1 MSTRSATLGVRRM
14 GRRTTAIPGQVSG
27 LETDQE
33 AWAALREGNEAAL
46 TVLFHRYADAVY
58 NFAFRRT
65 SSWAAAED
73 VVQATFTAL
82 WRRARARKVDALQLE
97 SARPLLL
104 VMAGY
109 ECGNVLRS
117 ARRQSALVGRLE
129 LVDRDGTEPD
139 HSAAAVARVDDERAM
154 SAVRRILDRIPA
166 KQREVVELVVW
177 ADCSMAEAA
186 RALGVPEGTVK
197 SRLNRARKSLL
208 EFDTE
213 GLV

>member
-1 MSTRSATLGVRRM
+1 MGPRAEPVTVEATDRDLWER
-14 GRRTTAIPGQVSG
+14 
-27 LETDQE
+27 
-33 AWAALREGNEAAL
+33 LRQADEAAL
-46 TVLFHRYADAVY
+46 TVLFHRHSDAVY

-65 SSWAAAED
+65 SSWSAAED

-82 WRRARARKVDALQLE
+82 WRRARDRRVDALLLD

-104 VMAGY
+104 VMAGH
-109 ECGNVLRS
+109 ECGNVLR
-117 ARRQSALVGRLE
+117 ATRRQRALTGRLE
-129 LVDRDGTEPD
+129 LVDAAGAVPD
-139 HSAAAVARVDDERAM
+139 HSTAAAARIDDERAM
-154 SAVRRILDRIPA
+154 SDIRRVLDRIPA

-197 SRLNRARKSLL
+197 SRLARARSSLAGL
-208 EFDTE
+208 LDVDTLE